1 MQVASLEKGATS
13 SNIYLSTE
21 APQEES
27 VQMQEMA
34 INGE

>member
-1 MQVASLEKGATS
+1 MQVASLEKGTMP

-21 APQEES
+21 AQQEES